1 MKKILSASQLASND
15 EIRSAYSTL
24 SQAIRNASFYQP
36 RGILDTLGT
45 ASQLVTSVQ
54 DLTLENARLQSAIQ
68 QLTANQQFAERIT
81 LHLNKQIQELTAR
94 NAQLTQANDQL
105 AAQLSMAFMIE

>member
-24 SQAIRNASFYQP
+24 SQAIRNTSSYRP
-36 RGILDTLGT
+36 LGILDTLRT
-45 ASQLVTSVQ
+45 ARQLITHLQS
-54 DLTLENARLQSAIQ
+54 LTLENTRLQSTIQ
-68 QLTANQQFAERIT
+68 QLSAHLQLAERTNFDLNSQIQGLTAN
-81 LHLNKQIQELTAR
+81 
-94 NAQLTQANDQL
+94 NAQLSQANDQL